1 MKPDPAGDLVDL
13 VESGAVQRD
22 QDRPMNI
29 AHCSL
34 CGKKG
39 VTARSHASGHQQTYR
54 HTRKK

>member
-34 CGKKG
+34 CGKRG

-54 HTRKK
+54 HVKK